1 LGRRREILELAAMA
15 ARLRDHAG
23 GARTGNWLYRLVG
36 AVRAT
41 ARRRL
46 IEGWHRFEG
55 AYVPL
60 QDGTLYFVPR
70 ELDLHGYTVLTKG
83 DADQVNAPILARFCA
98 PGTAVIDVGANIGEL
113 TVPLAR
119 AVGAEGAC
127 LAVEPIPFLA
137 EALRKTAF
145 ANGLDWIEV
154 LQCAASADAGAA
166 NLELRYGEGEL
177 LDSGGSRLVD
187 SAAAG
192 TVQVATER
200 LDDMVRRS
208 RIGARRV
215 SLVKVDVEGHELP
228 VLRGAEEI
236 LRRHRPALAI
246 EIGHEPPAARAEMSD
261 LLQAHGYE
269 PVGALFRHAV
279 LPVTWRAVREKAF
292 PLDGDGVFDILFR
305 AKGRPGAGP

>member
-1 LGRRREILELAAMA
+1 MGRRREILELAAAA

-23 GARTGNWLYRLVG
+23 AAQSGNWLYRLVG

-41 ARRRL
+41 ARRKL

-60 QDGTLYFVPR
+60 QDGTLHFVPR
-70 ELDLHGYTVLTKG
+70 ELELHGYTVLTKG
-83 DADQVNAPILARFCA
+83 DADQVNAPILVRFCA

-113 TVPLAR
+113 TAPLAQ
-119 AVGAEGAC
+119 AVGAEGIC

-137 EALRKTAF
+137 DALRRTAF

-154 LQCAASADAGAA
+154 LQCAASADAGSA
-166 NLELRYGEGEL
+166 NLELRYSDGKL
-177 LDSGGSRLVD
+177 LDSGGSHLVE

-215 SLVKVDVEGHELP
+215 SLIKVDVEGHELQ
-228 VLRGAEEI
+228 VLRGAGET
-236 LRRHRPALAI
+236 LRQHRPALAI
-246 EIGHEPPAARAEMSD
+246 EIGNETPAARAEMVA
-261 LLQAHGYE
+261 LLQGHGYE

-279 LPVTWRAVREKAF
+279 LPVTWRALQENAF
-292 PLDGDGVFDILFR
+292 PLDGKGVFDILFR
-305 AKGRPGAGP
+305 AKAS

>member
-1 LGRRREILELAAMA
+1 LGRRREILELAAAA
-15 ARLRDHAG
+15 ARLREHAG
-23 GARTGNWLYRLVG
+23 AAQGGSWLYRLVG
-36 AVRAT
+36 AVRAA
-41 ARRRL
+41 ARRKL

-60 QDGTLYFVPR
+60 QDGTLHFVPR

-83 DADQVNAPILARFCA
+83 DADQVNASILARFCT

-119 AVGAEGAC
+119 AVGAEGVC

-137 EALRKTAF
+137 DALHRTAF

-154 LQCAASADAGAA
+154 LQCAASADAGSAS
-166 NLELRYGEGEL
+166 LELRYSDGKL
-177 LDSGGSRLVD
+177 LDSGGSRLVE

-215 SLVKVDVEGHELP
+215 SLLKVDVEGHELP
-228 VLRGAEEI
+228 VLRGAGET
-236 LRRHRPALAI
+236 LHRHRPALAI
-246 EIGHEPPAARAEMSD
+246 EIGNEPPAARAEMAA
-261 LLQAHGYE
+261 LLQGHGYE

-279 LPVTWRAVREKAF
+279 LPVTWRALQERAF
-292 PLDGDGVFDILFR
+292 PLDDEGVFDILFR
-305 AKGRPGAGP
+305 AKGPGAGP

>member
-1 LGRRREILELAAMA
+1 MGRRRDILELAAAA
-15 ARLRDHAG
+15 ARLRDHADA
-23 GARTGNWLYRLVG
+23 ARKANWLYRLVG
-36 AVRAT
+36 AVRAR
-41 ARRRL
+41 ARRKL
-46 IEGWHRFEG
+46 IEGWHRFDG

-60 QDGTLYFVPR
+60 QDGTLCFVPR
-70 ELDLHGYTVLTKG
+70 ELDLHGYTLLTKG

-113 TVPLAR
+113 TVPFAR

-137 EALRKTAF
+137 DAVRRTAF
-145 ANGLDWIEV
+145 ANGLDWV
-154 LQCAASADAGAA
+154 DVFQCAASADTATA
-166 NLELRYGEGEL
+166 NLELRYSDGRL

-187 SAAAG
+187 AEAKG
-192 TVQVATER
+192 TIQVATER

-228 VLRGAEEI
+228 VLRGAGET

-246 EIGHEPPAARAEMSD
+246 EIGNEAPAARAEMVA
-261 LLQAHGYE
+261 LLKGHGYE

-279 LPVTWRAVREKAF
+279 LPVTWQALQENAF
-292 PLDGDGVFDILFR
+292 PLDERGVFDILFR
-305 AKGRPGAGP
+305 VKGQ

>member
-1 LGRRREILELAAMA
+1 LGRRREILELAAAA

-23 GARTGNWLYRLVG
+23 AARRGNWLYRLVG
-36 AVRAT
+36 LVRAT

-46 IEGWHRFEG
+46 IRGWHQFEG

-60 QDGTLYFVPR
+60 RDGTLCFVPR

-127 LAVEPIPFLA
+127 LAVEPIAFLA
-137 EALRKTAF
+137 DAVRRTAF
-145 ANGLDWIEV
+145 ANGLDWIDV
-154 LQCAASADAGAA
+154 FQCAASADAGSA
-166 NLELRYGEGEL
+166 NLELRYSDGKL
-177 LDSGGSRLVD
+177 LDSGGSRLVE

-208 RIGARRV
+208 RIGERRV

-228 VLRGAEEI
+228 VLRGAEET

-246 EIGHEPPAARAEMSD
+246 EIGNELPEARTEMVA
-261 LLQAHGYE
+261 LLQRHGYE

-279 LPVTWRAVREKAF
+279 LPVTWRALRDRAF
-292 PLDGDGVFDILFR
+292 PLDEGGVFDILFR
-305 AKGRPGAGP
+305 VKLP

>member
-1 LGRRREILELAAMA
+1 LGRRRDILELAAAA

-23 GARTGNWLYRLVG
+23 AARNGNWLYRLVG
-36 AVRAT
+36 AVRAR
-41 ARRRL
+41 ARRKL

-55 AYVPL
+55 AYVTL
-60 QDGTLYFVPR
+60 QDGTLFFVPR

-113 TVPLAR
+113 TVPFAR
-119 AVGAEGAC
+119 AVGAGGAC

-137 EALRKTAF
+137 DAVRRTAF
-145 ANGLDWIEV
+145 ANGLDWVEV
-154 LQCAASADAGAA
+154 FQCAASTGTATA
-166 NLELRYGEGEL
+166 NLELRFSEGRL
-177 LDSGGSRLVD
+177 LDSGGSRLVESD
-187 SAAAG
+187 AAG
-192 TVQVATER
+192 TIQVATER

-215 SLVKVDVEGHELP
+215 SLVKIDVEGHELQ
-228 VLRGAEEI
+228 VLRGAEAT

-246 EIGHEPPAARAEMSD
+246 EFGNETPEARAEMVA
-261 LLQAHGYE
+261 LLKGHGYE

-279 LPVTWRAVREKAF
+279 LPVTWQALQDGGF
-292 PLDGDGVFDILFR
+292 PLDEKGVFDILFR
-305 AKGRPGAGP
+305 AAGP

>member
-1 LGRRREILELAAMA
+1 MGRRRDILELAAAA

-23 GARTGNWLYRLVG
+23 VARKANWPYRLVG
-36 AVRAT
+36 ALRAR
-41 ARRRL
+41 ARRKL
-46 IEGWHRFEG
+46 VEGWHRFEG

-60 QDGTLYFVPR
+60 QDGTLFFVPR

-83 DADQVNAPILARFCA
+83 DSDQINAPILARFCA
-98 PGTAVIDVGANIGEL
+98 PGTAVVDVGANIGEL
-113 TVPLAR
+113 TVPFAR

-137 EALRKTAF
+137 DAVRKTAF

-154 LQCAASADAGAA
+154 FQCAASADAATA
-166 NLELRYGEGEL
+166 NLDVRHSDGEL

-187 SAAAG
+187 SAVAG

-208 RIGARRV
+208 RIGERRV
-215 SLVKVDVEGHELP
+215 SVIKVDVEGHELP
-228 VLRGAEEI
+228 VLRGAAET

-246 EIGHEPPAARAEMSD
+246 EIGNETAEARAEMVA
-261 LLQAHGYE
+261 LLKGHGYQ

-279 LPVTWRAVREKAF
+279 LPVTWRALRENAF
-292 PLDGDGVFDILFR
+292 PLDEKGVFDILFR
-305 AKGRPGAGP
+305 ANGP

>member
-1 LGRRREILELAAMA
+1 MGRRREILDLAAAA

-23 GARTGNWLYRLVG
+23 AAKGNWPYRLVG
-36 AVRAT
+36 AVRAA
-41 ARRRL
+41 ARRKL

-60 QDGTLYFVPR
+60 QDGTLFFVPR

-98 PGTAVIDVGANIGEL
+98 AGTAAIDVGANIGEL
-113 TVPLAR
+113 TVPFAR

-137 EALRKTAF
+137 DAVRRTAF
-145 ANGLDWIEV
+145 ANGLDWIDV
-154 LQCAASADAGAA
+154 FQCAASTEAGSA
-166 NLELRYGEGEL
+166 NLELHYAEGKL
-177 LDSGGSRLVD
+177 LDSGGSRLID

-208 RIGARRV
+208 RIGARRI
-215 SLVKVDVEGHELP
+215 SLIKVDVEGHELA
-228 VLRGAEEI
+228 VLRGAGET
-236 LRRHRPALAI
+236 LRQHRPALAI
-246 EIGHEPPAARAEMSD
+246 EIGNETPAARTEMVAV
-261 LLQAHGYE
+261 LQGHGYE
-269 PVGALFRHAV
+269 PVGVLFRHAV
-279 LPVTWRAVREKAF
+279 LPVTWRALQENAF
-292 PLDGDGVFDILFR
+292 PLDGKGVFDILFR
-305 AKGRPGAGP
+305 ARTS

>member
-1 LGRRREILELAAMA
+1 MGRHREILELAAAA

-23 GARTGNWLYRLVG
+23 VAQRKNWLYRFVG
-36 AVRAT
+36 AVRAA

-46 IEGWHRFEG
+46 IESWHRFEG

-60 QDGTLYFVPR
+60 QDGTLFFVPR

-83 DADQVNAPILARFCA
+83 DADQVNAPILTRFCA
-98 PGTAVIDVGANIGEL
+98 SGTAVIDVGANIGEL

-137 EALRKTAF
+137 DAVRRTAF

-154 LQCAASADAGAA
+154 LQCAASADAGSA
-166 NLELRYGEGEL
+166 NLELRYSHGKL
-177 LDSGGSRLVD
+177 VDSGGSRLVE

-215 SLVKVDVEGHELP
+215 SLVKIDVEGHELP
-228 VLRGAEEI
+228 VLRGAGET

-246 EIGHEPPAARAEMSD
+246 EIGNETPAARAEMAA
-261 LLQAHGYE
+261 LLQGHGYE

-279 LPVTWRAVREKAF
+279 LPVTWRALQENAF
-292 PLDGDGVFDILFR
+292 PVDENGVFDVLFR
-305 AKGRPGAGP
+305 AKAP

>member
-1 LGRRREILELAAMA
+1 MGRRREILELAAAA

-23 GARTGNWLYRLVG
+23 AARRENWLYRLVG
-36 AVRAT
+36 AARAS

-46 IEGWHRFEG
+46 IEGWPRFEG

-60 QDGTLYFVPR
+60 QDGTLFFVPR

-113 TVPLAR
+113 TVPFAR
-119 AVGAEGAC
+119 AVGAAGAC

-137 EALRKTAF
+137 DALRRTAF

-154 LQCAASADAGAA
+154 FQRAASAEAGSA
-166 NLELRYGEGEL
+166 NLELRQGAGKL
-177 LDSGGSRLVD
+177 PDSGGSRLVE

-192 TVQVATER
+192 TVRVATER

-215 SLVKVDVEGHELP
+215 SLIKVDVEGHELP
-228 VLRGAEEI
+228 VLRGAEEV

-246 EIGHEPPAARAEMSD
+246 EIGNEPAAARAETVA
-261 LLQAHGYE
+261 LLQGHGYE
-269 PVGALFRHAV
+269 PVGVLFRHAV
-279 LPVTWRAVREKAF
+279 LPVTWHVLLETGF
-292 PLDGDGVFDILFR
+292 PLDEKGAFDILFR
-305 AKGRPGAGP
+305 ARGP

>member
-1 LGRRREILELAAMA
+1 LGRRRDILEFAAAA

-23 GARTGNWLYRLVG
+23 AAQKANWLYRLVG
-36 AVRAT
+36 AVRAS
-41 ARRRL
+41 ARRKL

-60 QDGTLYFVPR
+60 QDGTLFFVPR

-83 DADQVNAPILARFCA
+83 DADQVNAPILSRFCA

-137 EALRKTAF
+137 DAVRRTAF

-154 LQCAASADAGAA
+154 FQCAASAGAGSA
-166 NLELRYGEGEL
+166 NLELRYSDGKL

-192 TVQVATER
+192 TVQVAIER

-228 VLRGAEEI
+228 VLRGAAET

-246 EIGHEPPAARAEMSD
+246 EIGNEAPEARAEMVV
-261 LLQAHGYE
+261 LLTGHGYE

-279 LPVTWRAVREKAF
+279 LPVTWRALQENAF
-292 PLDGDGVFDILFR
+292 PLDETGVFDVLFR
-305 AKGRPGAGP
+305 AKAP

>member
-1 LGRRREILELAAMA
+1 LGRRREILELAAA
-15 ARLRDHAG
+15 AAQLREHAG
-23 GARTGNWLYRLVG
+23 ATHRGSWLYRLVG

-41 ARRRL
+41 ARRKL

-60 QDGTLYFVPR
+60 QDGTLFFVPR
-70 ELDLHGYTVLTKG
+70 ELELHGYTVLTKG

-113 TVPLAR
+113 TVPFAR

-137 EALRKTAF
+137 DAVRRTAF

-154 LQCAASADAGAA
+154 FQGAASAGAGTA
-166 NLELRYGEGEL
+166 NLELRYSDGKL
-177 LDSGGSRLVD
+177 VDSGGSRLIE

-215 SLVKVDVEGHELP
+215 SLVKIDVEGHELP
-228 VLRGAEEI
+228 VLRGAGET
-236 LRRHRPALAI
+236 LRQHRPALAI
-246 EIGHEPPAARAEMSD
+246 EIGNETPAARAEMAA
-261 LLQAHGYE
+261 LLQGHSYE

-279 LPVTWRAVREKAF
+279 LPVTWRALQEKAF
-292 PLDGDGVFDILFR
+292 PIDETGVFDVLFR
-305 AKGRPGAGP
+305 AKAP

>member
-1 LGRRREILELAAMA
+1 MA
-15 ARLRDHAG
+15 ARLRDHAVA
-23 GARTGNWLYRLVG
+23 ARRGNWLYRLVG
-36 AVRAT
+36 AARAT

-46 IEGWHRFEG
+46 IAGWPRFEG

-60 QDGTLYFVPR
+60 QDGTLHFVPR
-70 ELDLHGYTVLTKG
+70 ELDLHGYTLLTKG
-83 DADQVNAPILARFCA
+83 DADLVNAPILARLCA

-113 TVPLAR
+113 TVPFAR

-137 EALRKTAF
+137 DAVRRTAF

-154 LQCAASADAGAA
+154 FQCAASADVGSA
-166 NLELRYGEGEL
+166 NLELRYSDGKL
-177 LDSGGSRLVD
+177 LDSGGSRLVEM
-187 SAAAG
+187 AAAD

-215 SLVKVDVEGHELP
+215 SLVKIDVEGHELP
-228 VLRGAEEI
+228 VLRGAEET
-236 LRRHRPALAI
+236 LRRYRPALAI
-246 EIGHEPPAARAEMSD
+246 EIGNELPAARAEMAA
-261 LLQAHGYE
+261 LLQGHGYE

-279 LPVTWRAVREKAF
+279 LPVTWRALQQRAF
-292 PLDGDGVFDILFR
+292 PLDDGGVFDILFR
-305 AKGRPGAGP
+305 ADGPGAGP

>member
-1 LGRRREILELAAMA
+1 MGRRREILELAAAA

-23 GARTGNWLYRLVG
+23 AAQSGNWLYRLVG

-41 ARRRL
+41 ARRKL

-60 QDGTLYFVPR
+60 QDGTLHFVPR
-70 ELDLHGYTVLTKG
+70 ELELHGYTVLTKG
-83 DADQVNAPILARFCA
+83 DADQVNAPILVRFCA

-113 TVPLAR
+113 TVPLAQ
-119 AVGAEGAC
+119 AVGAEGIC

-137 EALRKTAF
+137 DALRRTAF

-154 LQCAASADAGAA
+154 LQCAASADAGSA
-166 NLELRYGEGEL
+166 NLELRYSDGKL
-177 LDSGGSRLVD
+177 LDSGGSRLVE

-215 SLVKVDVEGHELP
+215 SLIKVDVEGHELQ
-228 VLRGAEEI
+228 VLRGAGET
-236 LRRHRPALAI
+236 LRQHRPALAI
-246 EIGHEPPAARAEMSD
+246 EIGNETPAARAEMVA
-261 LLQAHGYE
+261 LLQGHGYE

-279 LPVTWRAVREKAF
+279 LPVTWRALQENAF
-292 PLDGDGVFDILFR
+292 PLDGKGVFDILFR
-305 AKGRPGAGP
+305 AKAS